1 MEAVRKEGESQIGDY
16 IVNMRK
22 ITFETDI
29 QRLRKIREELC
40 NLDLNKSV
48 EPRETEE
55 EESLMDEI
63 RVLLDVII
71 EADSRSK
78 ASEKTFDAEETRR
91 LYGKSF

>member
-1 MEAVRKEGESQIGDY
+1 MEALRKEGEPKNGVDN
-16 IVNMRK
+16 VNIRK
-22 ITFETDI
+22 ITFD
-29 QRLRKIREELC
+29 
-40 NLDLNKSV
+40 
-48 EPRETEE
+48 TEG

-78 ASEKTFDAEETRR
+78 APEKTFDAEETRR